1 MEKFREALEMI
12 LKNIIEAIDM
22 VFLIL
27 EAPYI
32 IVMSIFLYDKKCD
45 FIYLWFPSFGV
56 MSMWI
61 SDRTG
66 KIDYSIDGH
75 ILIKKLFKK

>member
-1 MEKFREALEMI
+1 MEKLKEVLDMI
-12 LKNIIEAIDM
+12 LKNIIETIDI

-32 IVMSIFLYDKKCD
+32 IVMSIFLYYGKCN
-45 FIYLWFPSFGV
+45 IVYLWFPSFGV

-61 SDRTG
+61 GDWTG
-66 KIDYSIDGH
+66 KIEYSIDGH
-75 ILIKKLFKK
+75 TLIKKLFKK

>member
-1 MEKFREALEMI
+1 MEKLKEVLEMI
-12 LKNIIEAIDM
+12 LKNIIKTIDM
-22 VFLIL
+22 VFFIL

-32 IVMSIFLYDKKCD
+32 IVMSIFLYYKKCD
-45 FIYLWFPSFGV
+45 FIYLWFPSCGV

-61 SDRTG
+61 SDWTG
-66 KIDYSIDGH
+66 KVDHSIDGH